1 MRLRK
6 ILTFISAFLLVLALI
21 LKWTGVSIWI
31 YQWFFYGA
39 IVSGGFFVARSAIRG
54 LLEQRFLNINFL
66 MGIAAVGAIFLG
78 ELFEATMVVLLFSVA
93 EIFEDEGFDRSRR
106 ALEQLIDNSPKFAN
120 LVDGSSIKVDLVKV
134 GQVVTVKQGEMIPLD
149 GKVSKGSSS
158 VDEAAITGESIPK
171 DKMPGDKVFAGSM
184 NLGGYLEV
192 TVTKENK
199 DSTYQKIVEL
209 VQKAQNSH
217 IPAQRFIDKFATW
230 YTPGVVIAAALVT
243 IIPLFF
249 GQPFL
254 IWFKRALSML
264 LVACPCALVMTSP
277 IAIAASIG
285 SSSRKG
291 VLIKG
296 GVILET
302 LSRIKT
308 VAFDKT
314 RTLTYGK
321 PEITDVIPFNGYN
334 FEDILAAA
342 SGIEAYSS
350 HPISQS
356 IVAYARSK
364 GVAPH
369 QTNDYHN
376 TPGKGGRAVC
386 ITCDGRE
393 HLIGNMKF
401 VETVSDITDEMK
413 ARTELLESEGKTVV
427 FISDGEKTMGALAVS
442 DTLRAE
448 SKECIERLNKMGVET
463 TMLTG
468 DNDRAAAF
476 IAKQLGLKSFH
487 AHLLPE
493 QKLELIQKYK
503 NQKLSVAMVGDGVND
518 TPSLALAD
526 VGIAMGSG
534 TDLAMETAGVTLM
547 NSNLKLVPY
556 VIRLGRNAMYIIRQ
570 NMVLALAVK
579 FAFLILAS
587 LGIVGLD
594 LAVLADSGLT
604 VVVILFGLTLFYTK
618 A

>member
-1 MRLRK
+1 MKLRK
-6 ILTFISAFLLVLALI
+6 TLTVISASLLAAALI
-21 LKWTGVSIWI
+21 LKWAGVSIWV

-39 IVSGGFFVARSAIRG
+39 IVAGGFFVAKSAIRG

-66 MGIAAVGAIFLG
+66 MGIAAIGAIFLG
-78 ELFEATMVVLLFSVA
+78 ELFEATMVVLLFSIA
-93 EIFEDEGFDRSRR
+93 EIFEDEGFDRSRK
-106 ALEQLIDNSPKFAN
+106 ALEQLIDNSPKFAT
-120 LVDGSSIKVDLVKV
+120 LADGSSVKVDLVKV
-134 GQVVTVKQGEMIPLD
+134 GQVVTVKQGDMIPLD
-149 GKVSKGSSS
+149 GEVFKGSSS
-158 VDEAAITGESIPK
+158 VDEAAITGESIPR
-171 DKMPGDKVFAGSM
+171 DKMSGDKVFAGSM
-184 NLGGYLEV
+184 NLGGYLEI

-217 IPAQRFIDKFATW
+217 IPAQRFIDKFATY
-230 YTPGVVIAAALVT
+230 YTPGVVIAAVLVT
-243 IIPLFF
+243 VVPLFF
-249 GQPFL
+249 GQPFG

-285 SSSRKG
+285 STSRKG

-296 GVILET
+296 GVVLET
-302 LSRIKT
+302 LSKIRIVT
-308 VAFDKT
+308 FDKT

-321 PEITDVIPFNGYN
+321 PEITDVIPFNGYT
-334 FEDILAAA
+334 FEDIVAAA

-356 IVAYARSK
+356 IVTFAKSK
-364 GVAPH
+364 GIAPH
-369 QTNDYHN
+369 QTNDYRN

-401 VETVSDITDEMK
+401 VETASDITDEMK
-413 ARTELLESEGKTVV
+413 IKTQSLESEGKTVV
-427 FISDGEKTMGALAVS
+427 FISDGGKTMGALAVS
-442 DTLRAE
+442 DTLRTE
-448 SKECIERLNKMGVET
+448 SGECVAKLNKMGVET

-468 DNDRAAAF
+468 DNERAADF
-476 IAKQLGLKSFH
+476 ISKQLNLKSFH

-493 QKLELIQKYK
+493 QKLELIERYK
-503 NQKLSVAMVGDGVND
+503 AQGLPVAMVGDGVND

-534 TDLAMETAGVTLM
+534 TDLAMETADITLL

-556 VIRLGRNAMYIIRQ
+556 VIRLGRKAMFIIRQ
-570 NMVLALAVK
+570 NMILALSVK

-587 LGIVGLD
+587 IGIVGLD

-604 VVVILFGLTLFYTK
+604 VIVILLGLTLFYTK

>member
-1 MRLRK
+1 MKLRK
-6 ILTFISAFLLVLALI
+6 TLTVISASLLAAALI
-21 LKWTGVSIWI
+21 LKWTGVSIWV

-39 IVSGGFFVARSAIRG
+39 IVAGGFFVAKSAIRG

-66 MGIAAVGAIFLG
+66 MGIAAFGAIFLG
-78 ELFEATMVVLLFSVA
+78 ELFEATMVVLLFSIA
-93 EIFEDEGFDRSRR
+93 EIFEDEGFDRSRK
-106 ALEQLIDNSPKFAN
+106 ALEQLIDNSPKFAT
-120 LVDGSSIKVDLVKV
+120 LADGSSIKVDLVKV
-134 GQVVTVKQGEMIPLD
+134 GQVVTVKQGDMIPLD
-149 GKVSKGSSS
+149 GEVFKGSSS
-158 VDEAAITGESIPK
+158 VDEAAITGESIPR

-184 NLGGYLEV
+184 NLGGYLEI

-217 IPAQRFIDKFATW
+217 IPAQRFIDRFATY
-230 YTPGVVIAAALVT
+230 YTPGVVIAAVLVT
-243 IIPLFF
+243 VVPLFF
-249 GQPFL
+249 GQPFG

-296 GVILET
+296 GVVLET
-302 LSRIKT
+302 LSKIRI

-321 PEITDVIPFNGYN
+321 PEITDVIPFNGYT
-334 FEDILAAA
+334 FEDIVAAA

-356 IVAYARSK
+356 IVTFAKSK
-364 GVAPH
+364 GIAPH
-369 QTNDYHN
+369 QTNDYRN

-401 VETVSDITDEMK
+401 VETASDITDEMK
-413 ARTELLESEGKTVV
+413 IKTQSLESEGKTVV
-427 FISDGEKTMGALAVS
+427 FISDGGKTMGALAVS
-442 DTLRAE
+442 DTLRTE
-448 SKECIERLNKMGVET
+448 SGECVAKLNKMGFET

-468 DNDRAAAF
+468 DNERAADF
-476 IAKQLGLKSFH
+476 ISKQLNLKSFH

-493 QKLELIQKYK
+493 QKLELIEKYK
-503 NQKLSVAMVGDGVND
+503 AQGLPVAMVGDGVND

-534 TDLAMETAGVTLM
+534 TDIAMETADITLL

-556 VIRLGRNAMYIIRQ
+556 VIRLGRKAMFIIRQ
-570 NMVLALAVK
+570 NMILALSVK

-587 LGIVGLD
+587 IGIVGLD

-604 VVVILFGLTLFYTK
+604 VIVILLGLTLFYTK